1 MTEAGSAPG
10 AASTDDT
17 NRARRALL
25 AHMRHDLRT
34 PVNAIIGYSEMLLE
48 DAAAGS
54 AADLEKILAAGRT
67 LLELINQIL
76 DPARLEGKD
85 QVDLEAFG
93 AEMRHHLRTPVNT
106 VIGYSEMLLE
116 EPAGLG
122 AEAQADIGKI
132 HESGNRLLALIDDI
146 LRLSQMA
153 SGQLELDVEAS
164 GLSTVIRDVVSAIGT
179 AEAARPQVEGG
190 RILIVDDNDV
200 NLDMLGRRLERQGY
214 AVVAATNGRQALEL
228 VREREFD
235 LVLLDLMM
243 PEMNGFQVLAHL
255 KSDAALRHIPV
266 IMISALDE
274 MQSVV
279 RCIEIGAEDY
289 LAKPFD
295 PVLLKARI
303 GACLEK
309 KRLRDREVSY
319 LQQIEAEKAR
329 ADALL
334 HVILPDEIV
343 EELKATNQ
351 VRPRRHE
358 SVAVLFCDIVG
369 FTPYCATRTPE
380 EILRHLQE
388 LFEAYEELAAR
399 FHMYKIKTIGDSFM
413 STAGLIEPV
422 ARPVLNAVS
431 CGLEMVEAA
440 HAQSAHWD
448 VRVGIHCGP
457 VMAGVV
463 GRRQYLYDLWGDTVN
478 TAARVESHGVK
489 GSVCISGEAWPLVTD
504 TFEGESLGLVP
515 VKGKGTMEI
524 VRVLGRRPGKQP

>member
-1 MTEAGSAPG
+1 
-10 AASTDDT
+10 
-17 NRARRALL
+17 
-25 AHMRHDLRT
+25 MRHDLRT

-48 DAAAGS
+48 DAPAS
-54 AADLEKILAAGRT
+54 ASGDLGKILAAGRG
-67 LLELINQIL
+67 LLGLINQIL
-76 DPARLEGKD
+76 DPARIEGKAE
-85 QVDLEAFG
+85 VDLEAFG
-93 AEMRHHLRTPVNT
+93 AEMRHHLRTPVNA

-116 EPAGLG
+116 EPEGLS
-122 AEAQADIGKI
+122 AEAQADLGKI
-132 HESGNRLLALIDDI
+132 HAAGDRLLSLIDDI
-146 LRLSQMA
+146 LKLSQME
-153 SGQLELDVEAS
+153 SGRIELDVEAS
-164 GLSTVIRDVVSAIGT
+164 SLSTVIKDVVSSI
-179 AEAARPQVEGG
+179 EAPDSSHAQAEGG

-200 NLDMLGRRLERQGY
+200 NRDMLSRRLERQGY
-214 AVVAATNGRQALEL
+214 AVAAAGGGQEALDL
-228 VREREFD
+228 VGAKEFD
-235 LVLLDLMM
+235 LVLLDIMM
-243 PEMNGFQVLAHL
+243 PGMNGFQVLAHL
-255 KSDAALRHIPV
+255 KSDEALRHIPV

-319 LQQIEAEKAR
+319 LQQIQAEKAR

-343 EELKATNQ
+343 EELKATNH
-351 VRPRRHE
+351 VKPRRHE
-358 SVAVLFCDIVG
+358 AVAVLFCDIVG

-380 EILRHLQE
+380 EIVRNLQE
-388 LFEAYEELAAR
+388 LFEAYEELCAR
-399 FHMYKIKTIGDSFM
+399 WSMYKIKTIGDSFM
-413 STAGLIEPV
+413 CTAGLIEPLDNPT
-422 ARPVLNAVS
+422 ANAVG
-431 CGLEMVEAA
+431 CGLEMVDTARRL
-440 HAQSAHWD
+440 SAHWE

-489 GSVCISGEAWPLVTD
+489 GAVCISAEAWRLVAHAFT
-504 TFEGESLGLVP
+504 GESLGMVP
-515 VKGKGTMEI
+515 VKGKGEMEI
-524 VRVLGRRPGKQP
+524 VRVLAPTPSS

>member
-1 MTEAGSAPG
+1 
-10 AASTDDT
+10 
-17 NRARRALL
+17 
-25 AHMRHDLRT
+25 MRHDLRT

-48 DAAAGS
+48 DAPAEAAS
-54 AADLEKILAAGRT
+54 DLSKILDAGRS
-67 LLELINQIL
+67 LLLLINQLL
-76 DPARLEGKD
+76 DPARIEGKEG
-85 QVDLEAFG
+85 VDLDAFG
-93 AEMRHHLRTPVNT
+93 AEMRHHLRTPVNA

-116 EPAGLG
+116 EPEGLD
-122 AEAQADIGKI
+122 AEAQADLGKI
-132 HESGNRLLALIDDI
+132 HSAGNRLLSLIDDI
-146 LRLSQMA
+146 LKLSQME
-153 SGQLELDVEAS
+153 SGHIAVDVEAS
-164 GLSTVIRDVVSAIGT
+164 GLSTVIRDVVSTIET
-179 AEAARPQVEGG
+179 LDAARRPSDGG
-190 RILIVDDNDV
+190 RVLVVDDNDV
-200 NLDMLGRRLERQGY
+200 NCDMLSRRLERQGY
-214 AVVAATNGRQALEL
+214 AVTAVGSGHEALAL

-235 LVLLDLMM
+235 LVLLDIMM
-243 PEMNGFQVLAHL
+243 PGMNGFQVLAHL
-255 KSDAALRHIPV
+255 KSDEALRHLPV

-309 KRLRDREVSY
+309 KRLRDRERSY
-319 LQQIEAEKAR
+319 LQQIQEEKAR

-343 EELKATNQ
+343 AELKATNN
-351 VRPRRHE
+351 VKPRRHDG
-358 SVAVLFCDIVG
+358 VAVLFCDIVG
-369 FTPYCATRTPE
+369 FTPYCASRTPE
-380 EILRHLQE
+380 EILGNLQE

-399 FHMYKIKTIGDSFM
+399 FRMYKIKTIGDSFM

-422 ARPVLNAVS
+422 ENPTASAVG

-440 HAQSAHWD
+440 HRLSARWD

-478 TAARVESHGVK
+478 TAARVESHGIK
-489 GSVCISGEAWPLVTD
+489 GSVCISGDAWRNVAGLYR
-504 TFEGESLGLVP
+504 GESLGMVP
-515 VKGKGTMEI
+515 VKGKGEMEI
-524 VRVLGRRPGKQP
+524 VKVLRS

>member
-1 MTEAGSAPG
+1 VTADGPHAGARPSPEVD
-10 AASTDDT
+10 SD
-17 NRARRALL
+17 RARRTLL

-48 DAAAGS
+48 DAPHAAS
-54 AADLEKILAAGRT
+54 SDLEKILAAGRS
-67 LLELINQIL
+67 LLVLINQIL
-76 DPARLEGKD
+76 DPARIEGKEE
-85 QVDLEAFG
+85 VDLEAFG
-93 AEMRHHLRTPVNT
+93 AEMRHHLRTPVNA
-106 VIGYSEMLLE
+106 VIGYSEMLQE
-116 EPAGLG
+116 EPEGLD
-122 AEAQADIGKI
+122 AEGQADLGKI
-132 HESGNRLLALIDDI
+132 HAAGNRLLSLVDDI
-146 LRLSQMA
+146 LKLSRME
-153 SGQLELDVEAS
+153 SGHLELDLEAS
-164 GLSTVIRDVVSAIGT
+164 GLGTVIKDVVSSI
-179 AEAARPQVEGG
+179 EARDSARPRAEGG

-200 NLDMLGRRLERQGY
+200 NRDMLSRRLVRQGF
-214 AVVAATNGRQALEL
+214 AVTAAEDGERALGL
-228 VREREFD
+228 LREREFD
-235 LVLLDLMM
+235 LVLLDIMM
-243 PEMNGFQVLAHL
+243 PGLNGFQVLAHL
-255 KSDAALRHIPV
+255 KSDAALRHVPV

-343 EELKATNQ
+343 AELKATNH
-351 VRPRRHE
+351 VKPRRHE
-358 SVAVLFCDIVG
+358 NVAVLFCDIVG

-388 LFEAYEELAAR
+388 LFEAYEDLAAR
-399 FHMYKIKTIGDSFM
+399 SRMYKIKTIGDSFM
-413 STAGLIEPV
+413 STAGLIEP
-422 ARPVLNAVS
+422 AENPTANAVS
-431 CGLEMVEAA
+431 CGLEMVAAA
-440 HAQSAHWD
+440 HSLSAHWD

-489 GSVCISGEAWPLVTD
+489 GAVCISGDAWRHVSASY
-504 TFEGESLGLVP
+504 EGRSLGMVP
-515 VKGKGTMEI
+515 VKGKGEMEI
-524 VRVLGRRPGKQP
+524 VQVLGPLPA